1 MNNCKPTFAPPCTD
15 KRVWVCTNK
24 TLFTPSDSPSSTME
38 VGKNKRLTKGRK
50 RGAKEK
56 VVDDFLRKTGMM

>member
-1 MNNCKPTFAPPCTD
+1 
-15 KRVWVCTNK
+15 
-24 TLFTPSDSPSSTME
+24 ME
-38 VGKNKRLTKGRK
+38 VGKNKRLTKDRK